1 MDNNYL
7 TTHPDPTDSDRRPE
21 MDDDY
26 WDWLTYSKGSL
37 PILLLGNAVSPNV
50 STDSRSELE

>member
-1 MDNNYL
+1 
-7 TTHPDPTDSDRRPE
+7 

-37 PILLLGNAVSPNV
+37 PLLLLGNAVAANV